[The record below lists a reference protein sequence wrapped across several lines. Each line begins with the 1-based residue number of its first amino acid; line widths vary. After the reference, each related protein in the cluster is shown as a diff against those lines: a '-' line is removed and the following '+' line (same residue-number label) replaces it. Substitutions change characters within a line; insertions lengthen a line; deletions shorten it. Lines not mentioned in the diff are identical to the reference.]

1 MRRLLYMRD
10 FFRRSFSI
18 LAAIMMIFGSLTVS
32 RAEEFPFSGFAT
44 DNVRLRES
52 ASSGG
57 KVLLMVPKGDAVY
70 VIGEKSGYY
79 IVQYEGKQG
88 YILKSYVSL
97 ESPITVAVPTQVPS
111 SYQAQENY
119 ETLYTNLSGAKVR
132 ALQQALAELG
142 FYSGVIDAD
151 YGVGT
156 KKAVSEFQNMNGL
169 TVNGAADAA
178 TQELLYE
185 GTVKNSKGKKT
196 NVRTLPP
203 ISGWE
208 MRLNDKGDAVVTL
221 KARLQ
226 ELQYYTAT
234 AGDVFDALTQAALI
248 QFQKKNG
255 MKADGVAG
263 EKTQNVLY
271 SQNALA
277 KNQTATPAVSATPT
291 PKATAVA
298 ATYPYE
304 TTTNAAVILRLKAD
318 TSSSR
323 VTTIPKNAKVEVLA
337 VSGEYLKVSY
347 KNSTGYVVAVYVD
360 VPAQYR
366 SEEETDY
373 QTLKNGDS
381 GEAVKALQQALNELN
396 FYLGDVNGVFNTA
409 TIAAVKAFQNKN
421 SYAVTGVMTPTQ
433 QKALFEGRV
442 KNNAGKTVTVK
453 TLPAIEN
460 YPMAQGDKG
469 DAVSKLQ
476 AALKSLGYYT
486 GTVNGVYDSL
496 TAKAVKAFQKAK
508 GLTADGKA
516 GDKTQKIIFALTSTP
531 TPVPAYIVTT
541 APTATPLTDSN
552 VIVMQN
558 GTRGVA
564 VLSLQARLVELG
576 YYSITPDGIYNS
588 DDISAVRAFQNKNGL
603 KADGIAGLE
612 TQQILFSAGAIPY
625 MTATPTLTP
634 SKTAVTGA
642 PTATPDLTTLLKTGS
657 KGVSVTRLQERL
669 IELNYFS
676 AGADGLYGTAT
687 AMAVRLF
694 QRQNGLTADGVAG
707 VQTLKAIYSSNA
719 KKYDKATATTQP
731 TATPKPTETVLQLG
745 DSGSEVKAAQQRLVT
760 LGYMKMA
767 DGSFGPATYA
777 AVVSFQQRNALTVN
791 GELNAATI
799 KKLNSASA
807 KSASAVVAA
816 TPTPTPSKDTTFVAP
831 NASEVR
837 YANWYTEVRTRA
849 RAMPL
854 VTIYDPDTGLHY
866 QLRMFSFGKHADAEP
881 PTAQDTAIMNQV
893 CGENNWTP
901 HAVWVIFSDGRVYMA
916 STHSHGHTVD
926 HTANNNLTGHV
937 CLHFPRLMEE
947 AEATGPYAVSHQNA
961 ILLGWELTQAMIR

>member
-1 MRRLLYMRD
+1 MRD
-10 FFRRSFSI
+10 FFRRSLSI
-18 LAAIMMIFGSLTVS
+18 LAAILMIFGSLTVS

-52 ASSGG
+52 ASSSG

-88 YILKSYVSL
+88 YILKSYISL
-97 ESPITVAVPTQVPS
+97 DSPITVAVPTQVPS
-111 SYQAQENY
+111 SYKAQENY
-119 ETLYTNLSGAKVR
+119 ETLYTNSSGAKVR
-132 ALQQALAELG
+132 ALQQALSELG
-142 FYSGVIDAD
+142 FYTGTIDAD
-151 YGVGT
+151 YGAGT
-156 KKAVSEFQNMNGL
+156 TKAVSEFQKMNGL

-203 ISGWE
+203 VSGWE

-221 KARLQ
+221 KTRLQ

-234 AGDVFDALTQAALI
+234 AGDVFDVSTQTALI
-248 QFQKKNG
+248 LFQKKNG
-255 MKADGVAG
+255 LKADGVAG
-263 EKTQNVLY
+263 EKTQNALY
-271 SQNALA
+271 SQDALA

-291 PKATAVA
+291 PAATAVA

-304 TTTNAAVILRLKAD
+304 TTTNAAVILRSKAA

-323 VTTIPKNAKVEVLA
+323 VTTIPKNATVEVLA

-347 KNSTGYVVAVYVD
+347 KKNTGYVVAVYVD

-366 SEEETDY
+366 LEEETDY

-381 GEAVKALQQALNELN
+381 GEEVKALQQALNELK
-396 FYLGDVNGVFNTA
+396 FYSGNVNGVFNTA
-409 TIAAVKAFQNKN
+409 TVAAVKAFQNKN
-421 SYAVTGVMTPTQ
+421 SFAVTGVMTSTQ
-433 QKALFEGRV
+433 QKTLFEGRV

-453 TLPAIEN
+453 TLPAIEG

-476 AALKSLGYYT
+476 TALKSLGYYT
-486 GTVNGVYDSL
+486 GVINGVYDSM
-496 TAKAVKAFQKAK
+496 TTKAVKAFQKAK

-531 TPVPAYIVTT
+531 TPVPDYIVTT
-541 APTATPLTDSN
+541 APTTTPLTDSN

-564 VLSLQARLVELG
+564 VQNLQARLVELG

-588 DDISAVRAFQNKNGL
+588 DDISTVRTFQNKNGL

-612 TQQILFSAGAIPY
+612 TQQILFSIGAVAY

-634 SKTAVTGA
+634 SQTTTITSA

-657 KGVSVTRLQERL
+657 KGTSVTRLQERL

-676 AGADGLYGTAT
+676 GSADGLYGTAT

-707 VQTLKAIYSSNA
+707 VQTLKAIYNSNA
-719 KKYDKATATTQP
+719 KKYEKATATPKP
-731 TATPKPTETVLQLG
+731 TATPAPTETVLQLG
-745 DSGSEVKAAQQRLVT
+745 DSGSDVKSAQQRLVT
-760 LGYMKMA
+760 LGYMKKA

-799 KKLNSASA
+799 KKLNSTSA
-807 KSASAVVAA
+807 KSASAVIAA

-837 YANWYTEVRTRA
+837 YANWYTEIRTRA

-881 PTAQDTAIMNQV
+881 PTAQDTAIMKQV

-926 HTANNNLTGHV
+926 HTSNNDLTGHV

-947 AEATGPYAVSHQNA
+947 AEATGPYAVSHQKA